1 MTPQTRADCL
11 DRPRPCPF
19 TACRHHLET
28 SCVLDEVDAHGAL
41 DLRAVGQLFG
51 VSRERIRQI
60 EEMAL
65 VRLRR
70 HAGRLQ

>member
-1 MTPQTRADCL
+1 
-11 DRPRPCPF
+11 
-19 TACRHHLET
+19 
-28 SCVLDEVDAHGAL
+28 VLDEVDAHGAL